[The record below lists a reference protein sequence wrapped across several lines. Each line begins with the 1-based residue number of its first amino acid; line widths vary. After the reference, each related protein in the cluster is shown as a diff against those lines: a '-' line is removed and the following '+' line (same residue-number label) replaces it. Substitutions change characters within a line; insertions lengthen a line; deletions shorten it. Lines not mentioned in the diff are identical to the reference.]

1 MSWIVKAASGGPVLG
16 EHKTKKAATAQ
27 AEEMTKAH
35 SAIDALNEGQ
45 PWEFVV
51 EKVDDPTPVEPPA
64 EEPAA

>member
-1 MSWIVKAASGGPVLG
+1 MSYIVKAATGGPVLG

-27 AEEMTKAH
+27 ADEMTKAH
-35 SAIDALNEGQ
+35 EAIDSLHEGR

-51 EKVDDPTPVEPPA
+51 EKVEDPAPA